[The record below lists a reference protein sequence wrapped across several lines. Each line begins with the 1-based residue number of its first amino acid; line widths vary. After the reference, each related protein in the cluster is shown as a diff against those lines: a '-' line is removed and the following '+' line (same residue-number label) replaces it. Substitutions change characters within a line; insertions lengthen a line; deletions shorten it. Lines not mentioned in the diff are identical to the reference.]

1 MPNKKTVVIAMSG
14 GIDSGVAAA
23 ILKKRGY
30 NRIGVHLK
38 LWHDT
43 DKIPQLELKM
53 AEKIANHLKIPFHV
67 VDFSKTY
74 KEKVV
79 DYYLD
84 TYKICRTPN
93 PCIKCNKYIKFG
105 LLLKEAKKLGA
116 DYLATGHYVRLKNIK
131 GKYHLFM
138 AKDKEKDQS
147 YFLYTLTQEKLKYLK
162 FPIGDFYKDEI
173 RKLAEKFGLRELKE
187 IPESQGVC
195 FLPET
200 RHKDFLKKYLRKKKG
215 PIKTGEGKIIG
226 EHEGL
231 FLYTIGQRKGIKI
244 GGEKEPWFVKKL
256 DYKNNALVVGKKA
269 EIYQKELGVKNISF
283 ISGTLPKLPL
293 KIEAKIRYR
302 ALSKKAVLTKEGRK
316 FIVKFKE
323 TVKAAAPGQAV
334 VFYKGQEVL
343 GGGVIA

>member
-1 MPNKKTVVIAMSG
+1 MSG
-14 GIDSGVAAA
+14 GIDSSITVA

-30 NRIGVHLK
+30 DCIAVHLK

-43 DKIPQLELKM
+43 DKIPHKELEM
-53 AEKIANHLKIPFHV
+53 AKKIAKKLKIPFHV
-67 VDFSKTY
+67 IDFSKTY
-74 KEKVV
+74 KKKVV
-79 DYYLD
+79 DYYID

-105 LLLKEAKKLGA
+105 LLLEEAKKLGA
-116 DYLATGHYVRLKNIK
+116 DYLATGHYVRLKKIK
-131 GKYHLFM
+131 GKYHLYM

-147 YFLYTLTQEKLKYLK
+147 YFLYTLVSEKLKYLK

-173 RKLAEKFGLRELKE
+173 RKLAEEFGLAELKK
-187 IPESQGVC
+187 IPESQGIC

-200 RHKDFLKKYLRKKKG
+200 KHKDFLNKNLKKKKG
-215 PIKTGEGKIIG
+215 LIKTTSGKIIG
-226 EHEGL
+226 QHEGL

-244 GGEKEPWFVKKL
+244 GGEKEPWLVKEL
-256 DYKNNALVVGKKA
+256 DYKNNALIVGKKE
-269 EIYQKELGVKNISF
+269 EIYQKELQVKDINF
-283 ISGTLPKLPL
+283 ISGKTPKLPL

-302 ALSKKAVLTKEGRK
+302 SPSKKAVLTKEGQK

-323 TVKAAAPGQAV
+323 KIKAIAPGQAI

-343 GGGVIA
+343 GGGIIE